1 MGYTAHF
8 LLAWGGA
15 IGGALERVVPEAGD
29 PGDTFNG
36 NPVMGAFTHVR
47 CCQEVEG
54 GSDEDWPV
62 CLNTRVSGGC
72 FWSNLQSR
80 ERVPQGSAAPAPSV
94 FPGIIS
100 GLPSGSCWLAFLF
113 LEEPNS
119 FCPRALGF
127 AVCQE
132 CLSLTLHGFMP
143 HSELLG

>member
-1 MGYTAHF
+1 MGCRAHF
-8 LLAWGGA
+8 LPAG
-15 IGGALERVVPEAGD
+15 GGALERVVPEAGGD
-29 PGDTFNG
+29 PGDAFNG
-36 NPVMGAFTHVR
+36 NSVMGAFSHVK

-54 GSDEDWPV
+54 GSDEDWLV

-72 FWSNLQSR
+72 FWSNFQSR
-80 ERVPQGSAAPAPSV
+80 ERVPQGSV

-132 CLSLTLHGFMP
+132 CLSLTLNGFTP
-143 HSELLG
+143 HSQLLG